1 MHVGTKRAF
10 STTKGSVSSKP
21 AKKAKVVDPDCAE
34 EIAKEMSVGFGLDK
48 YWYDSTPFPQLHAI
62 LSNQGWEEL
71 MSNFSCNSIYPHLIR
86 EFIQNFSIDNGVCSS
101 TIKDI
106 KIEFNSL
113 MLGEWFGVPVLGF
126 DTYYVGSKIVF
137 SGITEKTVVKFLGQ
151 DGKKRFSHTSLSPLH
166 KLLYNIAR
174 RFILPR
180 NSKRSEVNLRDA
192 TLIYCL
198 ANHIKINFPSLMVSH
213 LSECIEKGLMVG
225 YGGLLTC
232 IFKKFGV
239 PLDRLEFPMSAN
251 NKISER
257 CLTNL
262 HLQLNEKGIL
272 EHAIDEV
279 DVSSDD
285 EEEEK
290 TEKEKEEGEGEKE
303 KEEEVGK
310 EEEEGEQD
318 TVPSATPK
326 EAEVN
331 EEEVQAPFEGET
343 VSKGEQI
350 EGEEVELEDEL
361 PSSEDEDLNVP
372 LKKIKKP
379 SVLTP
384 RKSRRL
390 ASKSSSCIHAD
401 ITSQTPPSP
410 KPDSPTP
417 FHIPSPSP
425 PPIPTSPPPTGFD
438 DPTTIPSPPTTLA
451 HVLSKVLDLQSQLC
465 AFQSEVRVSLTTLA
479 EQLTLMESRLGAK
492 LDTVEVQTEYV
503 DEETAA

>member
-1 MHVGTKRAF
+1 MKSPKSSSSKNTKGKTPKFVQPEPLQVIHPSSDTPQSSTPQSKPKTSKLMHVGTKRAF
-10 STTKGSVSSKP
+10 SATKGSVSSKP

-232 IFKKFGV
+232 IFKKFEV
-239 PLDRLEFPMSAN
+239 PLDGLEFPMSAN

-272 EHAIDEV
+272 EHAIEEV
-279 DVSSDD
+279 AVSSDD

-290 TEKEKEEGEGEKE
+290 TEKEEGEGEKE
-303 KEEEVGK
+303 QEEEVRK
-310 EEEEGEQD
+310 EKEEGEQD
-318 TVPSATPK
+318 TVPSATPN

-331 EEEVQAPFEGET
+331 EEGVQAPFEGEDG
-343 VSKGEQI
+343 SKGELF
-350 EGEEVELEDEL
+350 EGKGNVELEDAL
-361 PSSEDEDLNVP
+361 SVSEDEDLHVP

-379 SVLTP
+379 SV
-384 RKSRRL
+384 KF
-390 ASKSSSCIHAD
+390 ASKSSSCLH
-401 ITSQTPPSP
+401 
-410 KPDSPTP
+410 
-417 FHIPSPSP
+417 
-425 PPIPTSPPPTGFD
+425 D
-438 DPTTIPSPPTTLA
+438 DVA
-451 HVLSKVLDLQSQLC
+451 
-465 AFQSEVRVSLTTLA
+465 
-479 EQLTLMESRLGAK
+479 
-492 LDTVEVQTEYV
+492 
-503 DEETAA
+503 